1 VTALEAITPV
11 RLGFQPIAVGP
22 EDNREIV
29 AWQKEVKGEPVIFRL
44 LHSLGELAIVE
55 ELQREVL
62 GASELDVM
70 ASSTMVIIP
79 ETGGAIIGAIV
90 DREGESIVAGAS
102 VGWGGFRH
110 GQPHFLSDFLVI
122 RRPFRSLGLGYEL
135 KRLQAGLALERG
147 FSDITWTVDPLR
159 ALNAYFN
166 FSKLGAFAE
175 CYERDRYG
183 SSYGVG
189 FYGGLPTDRLHVTWP
204 ISDAVI
210 IDRLLFQLPEPS
222 DSESASL
229 PFFTGQRSD
238 PDAVLIAIPSD
249 IDHVVQT
256 DPASALQWRVNV
268 RHQIESA
275 FASGYIVTGFV
286 RHPKE
291 RPDASALVLTQQP
304 G

>member
-1 VTALEAITPV
+1 VTAPEVITPV
-11 RLGFQPIAVGP
+11 RLGFQPIAVRP
-22 EDNREIV
+22 EENGQAV
-29 AWQKEVKGEPVIFRL
+29 AWQKEVKGERVIFRL
-44 LHSLGELAIVE
+44 LHSLDELAIVE
-55 ELQREVL
+55 ELQRDVL

-90 DREGESIVAGAS
+90 DRDGEAIVAGAS

-110 GQPHFLSDFLVI
+110 HRPYFLSDFLVI

-159 ALNAYFN
+159 AINAHFN
-166 FSKLGAFAE
+166 FSKLGAFAAH
-175 CYERDRYG
+175 YERDRYG
-183 SSYGVG
+183 SSYGAG

-204 ISDAVI
+204 ISDAAI
-210 IDRLLFQLPEPS
+210 IDRLLRQLPEPS
-222 DSESASL
+222 DTESASL
-229 PFFTGQRSD
+229 PFFTDHRSD
-238 PDAVLIAIPSD
+238 PVAVLIAIPSD

-256 DPASALQWRVNV
+256 DPASALQWRMEV
-268 RHQIESA
+268 RHQLESA

-286 RHPKE
+286 RHPQE
-291 RPDASALVLTQQP
+291 RPDVSALVLTRQP